1 MEAKAPIDRRKNDV
15 DVLEQVMRGVQ
26 TQAAGHAPQLV
37 DLGVRGWAAGTV
49 ISAVQVQVLDDDTD
63 R

>member
-1 MEAKAPIDRRKNDV
+1 VEVKPPIDRRKNDV

-26 TQAAGHAPQLV
+26 TQADGHAPQVV
-37 DLGVRGWAAGTV
+37 DLGVRGWAAGVV
-49 ISAVQVQVLDDDTD
+49 ISAVQVRVLDDDSD